1 MKNLPKRTSVVV
13 STLLAV
19 SALTVLAKTSPTY
32 DLHSSVVSKAAQSEK
47 GVIMVLAERGPEA
60 ADAAKLLLAQ
70 VKQNEGF
77 APLLMVADKE
87 KLSGYMTT
95 LALPQASLPAVI
107 FFNKSAKELGRVVAT
122 ESVNI
127 KAAESTAE
135 VN

>member
-1 MKNLPKRTSVVV
+1 
-13 STLLAV
+13 
-19 SALTVLAKTSPTY
+19 
-32 DLHSSVVSKAAQSEK
+32 
-47 GVIMVLAERGPEA
+47 
-60 ADAAKLLLAQ
+60 
-70 VKQNEGF
+70 
-77 APLLMVADKE
+77 VADKE